1 MKIKIFIPILI
12 ALVVISCKEAIKENK
27 KQEAISSHKVN
38 SSNDKIE
45 VLNLGTFHFGYT
57 SDATKVEFNEEGDKE
72 QQEIRNLNKLLSEF
86 KPTIVCVEIQPEYEE
101 NLNKSYQK
109 YLENHD
115 ELDASWGEISLVAFE
130 VARMNNVEKIYAIDH
145 QMGYN
150 YSIGEEVTNSI
161 DSLTYREYVNNPF
174 KDFPELDVKDEDMN
188 LLEKIRRMNNYDY
201 QDFLLNINADI
212 LTYVGTEGNFEGA
225 DEAAKFYQRNLR
237 MFSNIN
243 RIPMNKDDRVF
254 ILSGGAHAS
263 FFREF
268 MSRSPKYNLVD
279 VLDYLGE

>member
-1 MKIKIFIPILI
+1 MKIKIFISILI
-12 ALVVISCKEAIKENK
+12 AFVVVSCKEPIKENK
-27 KQEAISSHKVN
+27 KQVATSSHKAN
-38 SSNDKIE
+38 SSNDQID
-45 VLNLGTFHFGYT
+45 VLNVGIFHFGNT
-57 SDATKVEFNEEGDKE
+57 PDATKVEFNEEGDKE

-86 KPTIVCVEIQPEYEE
+86 RPTIVCVEIQPEYEE
-101 NLNKSYQK
+101 NLNKAYQK

-115 ELDASWGEISLVAFE
+115 ELDTNWGEISLVAFE

-150 YSIGEEVTNSI
+150 YNIGEEVTNSI

-174 KDFPELDVKDEDMN
+174 KDFPELDVKDEDMS
-188 LLEKIRRMNNYDY
+188 LIEKVKRINNSDY
-201 QDFLLNINADI
+201 QDFFLNINADI
-212 LTYVGTEGNFEGA
+212 LTYVGTEGKFEGA

-243 RIPMNKDDRVF
+243 RVHMNKEDRIF

-263 FFREF
+263 FFRDF

-279 VLDYLGE
+279 VSDYLGE